1 MKNINI
7 PLEEERHE
15 DLELM
20 QDFYSRESGVKLSKA
35 QTLKRLIYESANTVR
50 NMKVGEENT
59 RYEDK

>member
-7 PLEEERHE
+7 PLEEERHG
-15 DLELM
+15 DLELI

-35 QTLKRLIYESANTVR
+35 QTLKRLIYESANTIR
-50 NMKVGEENT
+50 NMKVGEENI